1 LQVYDGHDTL
11 PLLLDADA
19 LLCDTSSIIS
29 EFALLRKPVV
39 TFRNLAPQPYMIDVA
54 TPAGVG
60 PALELALS
68 KPAGIIQAI
77 DQHALDTHPWNDGC
91 CSQRI
96 IAATDRLV
104 EQGLG
109 HLKPKPRNL
118 IRHLKMRKDLDYF
131 RLR

>member
-1 LQVYDGHDTL
+1 
-11 PLLLDADA
+11 
-19 LLCDTSSIIS
+19 
-29 EFALLRKPVV
+29 LLRKPVV

-68 KPAGIIQAI
+68 KPAGIMQAI
-77 DQHALDTHPWNDGC
+77 DQHALDTHPWHDGC

-118 IRHLKMRKDLDYF
+118 IRHLKMRIDLDYF